1 MKQTIGKNQF
11 VEAFRVMGR
20 QDQFTRPALEALFYA
35 LEQMEQDSGT
45 EMELDVIGLCCDFT
59 EYGSPQE
66 AAAEYGEDIQDRD
79 EALEWL
85 NEHTWVIEIADEDGI
100 VIQVF

>member
-11 VEAFRVMGR
+11 LEAFRVMGR
-20 QDQFTRPALEALFYA
+20 QDQFSRPALEALFDA
-35 LEQMEQDSGT
+35 LEQMEQDIGK
-45 EMELDVIGLCCDFT
+45 ELELDVIGLCCDFT
-59 EYGSPQE
+59 EYKNPQE

-85 NEHTWVIEIADEDGI
+85 NANTWVIETDEDGI
-100 VIQVF
+100 VIQSF